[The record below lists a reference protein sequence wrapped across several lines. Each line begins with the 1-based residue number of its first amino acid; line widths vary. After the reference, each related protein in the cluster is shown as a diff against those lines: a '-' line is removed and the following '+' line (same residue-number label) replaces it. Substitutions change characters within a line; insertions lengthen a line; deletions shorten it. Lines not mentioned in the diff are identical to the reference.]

1 MSKNVTNSITFEGK
15 NERIVEMLETVK
27 IDNYRRGS
35 IDFNKLIPR
44 PASLNIEEGSDTN
57 EGLKAYK
64 EFIEVYKLKGKMTK
78 EELLSIPEEKEKI
91 FLRMRKDI
99 PLSTWKL
106 GRTAY
111 RNLLQYGAPTWY
123 EWDMQN
129 WGTKWNAYIYEEGED
144 YSQSKEIRFDTAN
157 TAPHPVLKNPD
168 IAALP
173 EDSLRFIDRREAGAW
188 LREQEGGVYI
198 DGKYIVTGEYRYTEI
213 YDGITLPEQERED
226 RYVFRIGIA
235 AEENGEAKQWI
246 SLPAMRLEADRLAK
260 SLGAEK
266 IENCA
271 CVGFESAIPQIEEK
285 DIGDLNGFAKWNFIA
300 SQYIKMS
307 PAYRMKY
314 KAVLYRRDRF
324 DLDYALE
331 SLRQLDRYELDP
343 GVEYADDYFREYL
356 CRHLDA
362 RFDTEW
368 LDNMNLQREG
378 QTLKEKT
385 GTKLTPYG
393 AVSAP
398 DHPLYKNVPRR
409 EQIDFRE
416 ERMDAVELFGQKVL
430 FIDRRIKPNDIA
442 EGLYKYELREAENG
456 EFATLE
462 ERVAINFA
470 GTILTKTPIDLGRD
484 GYRDLDEETSPNLLG
499 YEQTMREYMEEQD
512 QTEQQT
518 EGVITQ

>member
-1 MSKNVTNSITFEGK
+1 M
-15 NERIVEMLETVK
+15 
-27 IDNYRRGS
+27 
-35 IDFNKLIPR
+35 
-44 PASLNIEEGSDTN
+44 
-57 EGLKAYK
+57 
-64 EFIEVYKLKGKMTK
+64 
-78 EELLSIPEEKEKI
+78 
-91 FLRMRKDI
+91 
-99 PLSTWKL
+99 
-106 GRTAY
+106 
-111 RNLLQYGAPTWY
+111 
-123 EWDMQN
+123 
-129 WGTKWNAYIYEEGED
+129 
-144 YSQSKEIRFDTAN
+144 
-157 TAPHPVLKNPD
+157 
-168 IAALP
+168 
-173 EDSLRFIDRREAGAW
+173 
-188 LREQEGGVYI
+188 
-198 DGKYIVTGEYRYTEI
+198 
-213 YDGITLPEQERED
+213 
-226 RYVFRIGIA
+226 
-235 AEENGEAKQWI
+235 
-246 SLPAMRLEADRLAK
+246 
-260 SLGAEK
+260 
-266 IENCA
+266 
-271 CVGFESAIPQIEEK
+271 
-285 DIGDLNGFAKWNFIA
+285 
-300 SQYIKMS
+300 
-307 PAYRMKY
+307 
-314 KAVLYRRDRF
+314 
-324 DLDYALE
+324 DYALE

>member
-1 MSKNVTNSITFEGK
+1 MQEKTLKLEIANQTKDGKIYYGLLELPASDLEIEDAMQQIRSNPERPTYTDISAISCRALRLLEGK
-15 NERIVEMLETVK
+15 RLDTPSIRELNFFAQRLTALSAEELSALQAVAPKFLSDDLDNYLPISMKTLINLTYGLDKVTVTEAVRNDHELGQHV
-27 IDNYRRGS
+27 IDN
-35 IDFNKLIPR
+35 DL
-44 PASLNIEEGSDTN
+44 
-57 EGLKAYK
+57 
-64 EFIEVYKLKGKMTK
+64 
-78 EELLSIPEEKEKI
+78 
-91 FLRMRKDI
+91 
-99 PLSTWKL
+99 
-106 GRTAY
+106 
-111 RNLLQYGAPTWY
+111 
-123 EWDMQN
+123 
-129 WGTKWNAYIYEEGED
+129 
-144 YSQSKEIRFDTAN
+144 
-157 TAPHPVLKNPD
+157 HPD

-213 YDGITLPEQERED
+213 YDGITLPEQGRED

-235 AEENGEAKQWI
+235 AEEKGEAKQWI
-246 SLPAMRLEADRLAK
+246 SLPAMRLEADRIAK
-260 SLGAEK
+260 SFGVEK

-285 DIGDLNGFAKWNFIA
+285 DIRDLSGFAKLNFIA

-398 DHPLYKNVPRR
+398 DHSLYKNVLRR

-416 ERMDAVELFGQKVL
+416 ERMEAVELFGQKAL
-430 FIDRRIKPNDIA
+430 FIDRRIKPNEIA

-456 EFATLE
+456 EFATIE
-462 ERVAINFA
+462 ERVAVNFA
-470 GTILTKTPIDLGRD
+470 GTILTKTPIHLGRD
-484 GYRDLDEETSPNLLG
+484 GYRDLDEETSPNFLG
-499 YEQTMREYMEEQD
+499 YEQTMREYMDEQD

>member
-1 MSKNVTNSITFEGK
+1 MREKTLKLEIANQTKDGKIYYGLLELPASDLEIEDAMQQIRSNPERPTYTDISAISCRPLRLLEGK
-15 NERIVEMLETVK
+15 RLDTPSIRELNFFAQHLTALSAEELSALQAVAPKFLSDDLNNDLPISIKTLINLTYGLDKVTVTEAVRNDHELGQHV
-27 IDNYRRGS
+27 IDN
-35 IDFNKLIPR
+35 DL
-44 PASLNIEEGSDTN
+44 
-57 EGLKAYK
+57 
-64 EFIEVYKLKGKMTK
+64 
-78 EELLSIPEEKEKI
+78 
-91 FLRMRKDI
+91 
-99 PLSTWKL
+99 
-106 GRTAY
+106 
-111 RNLLQYGAPTWY
+111 
-123 EWDMQN
+123 
-129 WGTKWNAYIYEEGED
+129 
-144 YSQSKEIRFDTAN
+144 
-157 TAPHPVLKNPD
+157 HPD

-213 YDGITLPEQERED
+213 YDGTMLPEHERED

-235 AEENGEAKQWI
+235 AKENGEAKQWI
-246 SLPAMRLEADRLAK
+246 SLPVMRLEADRIAK
-260 SLGAEK
+260 SFGVEK

-285 DIGDLNGFAKWNFIA
+285 DIRDLNGFAKLNFIA

-331 SLRQLDRYELDP
+331 SLQQLDRYELDP

-356 CRHLDA
+356 CRHLDT
-362 RFDTEW
+362 RFDTAW

-378 QTLKEKT
+378 QTLKERT

-398 DHPLYKNVPRR
+398 DHSLYTNVPRR
-409 EQIDFRE
+409 EQTDFRE
-416 ERMDAVELFGQKVL
+416 ERMDALELFGQKVL
-430 FIDRRIKPNDIA
+430 FIDRRIKPNEIA

-456 EFATLE
+456 EFATIE
-462 ERVAINFA
+462 ERAAINFA

-499 YEQTMREYMEEQD
+499 YEQTMCEYMEEQD